1 MSGDIIEAEPLA
13 LLAELDRDLDKLRAA
28 DLSVLSGPELLEFT
42 RDVERFVRRTVTVQH
57 AAVAEL
63 DTRRSAGET
72 GHHSTAA
79 LLCDLL
85 RLDPGQ
91 ARRRI
96 RDAREFTTRRGLAG
110 EPLPPVLPQT
120 AAALEAGEI
129 SVEHARVISDLFD
142 HIPDSD
148 TDSDTDSDA
157 DSDADRET
165 VIEASALDAAAVCTP
180 YRLRQW
186 CVQAAARLDQDGTE
200 PAEVIRQR
208 QRSLHL
214 VDQADGTAKL
224 SGRLTPHAAAA
235 LRAVLGPLSAPAPA
249 DDGTRDDRTA
259 AQRRHDGLADACTRL
274 LRSGTL
280 PDSGGADTTI
290 LVTID
295 YRDLLHRYWNST
307 SAQAQDARADSNSAT
322 DTSGSTAAGGA
333 NTSTGYGV
341 TSYGTLIPVAEL
353 LRRAADARIIPVVLN
368 DSGGVMAYGRSRRL
382 ASPAQ
387 RRALAARD
395 GGCVRPGCTVPAD
408 WCEVNHVQRWEHG
421 GTTDITNMA
430 LVCPHDHADLDRGA
444 SITMI
449 NAVPHW
455 IEPAYLD
462 PTQTPRLN
470 TAHHLPRILTDHTT
484 LSAREDPSRP

>member
-1 MSGDIIEAEPLA
+1 
-13 LLAELDRDLDKLRAA
+13 
-28 DLSVLSGPELLEFT
+28 
-42 RDVERFVRRTVTVQH
+42 
-57 AAVAEL
+57 
-63 DTRRSAGET
+63 
-72 GHHSTAA
+72 
-79 LLCDLL
+79 
-85 RLDPGQ
+85 
-91 ARRRI
+91 
-96 RDAREFTTRRGLAG
+96 
-110 EPLPPVLPQT
+110 LPPVLPQT

-129 SVEHARVISDLFD
+129 SVEHAQVISDLFD
-142 HIPDSD
+142 HIPDHD
-148 TDSDTDSDA
+148 V
-157 DSDADRET
+157 EGEGG
-165 VIEASALDAAAVCTP
+165 IEAAALIVASVCNP
-180 YRLRQW
+180 YQLRQW
-186 CVQAAARLDQDGTE
+186 CVKAEATLNQDGSE
-200 PAEVIRQR
+200 PKDEVHRRQR
-208 QRSLHL
+208 AVNLIDL
-214 VDQADGTAKL
+214 PDGTAKL
-224 SGRLTPHAAAA
+224 TGRLTPAAAAA
-235 LRAVLGPLSAPAPA
+235 LRAVLGTLSAPTPA
-249 DDGTRDDRTA
+249 EDGARDERTA
-259 AQRRHDGLADACTRL
+259 AQRRHDALAEACTRL

-353 LRRAADARIIPVVLN
+353 LRRAADARIIPVVLD

-408 WCEVNHVQRWEHG
+408 WCETNHVQRWEHG
-421 GTTDITNMA
+421 GRTDISNMA

-455 IEPAYLD
+455 VEPAYLD
-462 PTQTPRLN
+462 PDQTPRRN
-470 TAHHLPRILTDHTT
+470 TAHHIPRILTKMPGP
-484 LSAREDPSRP
+484 SANRES